1 MQWFIIS
8 SVLSLVTVRLY
19 RFTETQ
25 NVIKK
30 KQVSKFKSYIVVKD
44 NYTLYKNAVKVGN
57 GIDDKPIYED
67 GGAEFSPK
75 VRVPSLKRKSAW
87 KRFYRLFPNLK
98 DMKTIHGS
106 MSSVVNGYGK
116 STIKLK

>member
-1 MQWFIIS
+1 M
-8 SVLSLVTVRLY
+8 
-19 RFTETQ
+19 
-25 NVIKK
+25 
-30 KQVSKFKSYIVVKD
+30 KD
-44 NYTLYKNAVKVGN
+44 NYTLYKNAVRVGN